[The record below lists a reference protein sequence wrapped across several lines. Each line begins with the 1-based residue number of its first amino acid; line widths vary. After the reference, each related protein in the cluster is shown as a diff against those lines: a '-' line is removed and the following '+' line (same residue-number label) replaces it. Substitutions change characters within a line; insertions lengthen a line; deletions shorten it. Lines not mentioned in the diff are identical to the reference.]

1 MRAPQRA
8 LTNHFLCCTLT
19 NDWNVS
25 LLSSANWTLSV
36 ECDEQ
41 NEHQMLNDE
50 EVEQKIKE
58 TPFWIKAVWA
68 AILIGVIS
76 YFVS

>member
-1 MRAPQRA
+1 
-8 LTNHFLCCTLT
+8 
-19 NDWNVS
+19 
-25 LLSSANWTLSV
+25 
-36 ECDEQ
+36 
-41 NEHQMLNDE
+41 MLNDE